1 MKLNFVQIHEL
12 TTVFNEIKNTPM
24 PFKLSLIIAKN
35 MDWLEKEFNFF
46 KQAEQDFALKY
57 LVLDSATNSFVKTED
72 GGFKIKDGMQEE
84 CLREREDLDNF
95 TVEVNPTYIDVN
107 LLENFT
113 LSPRQVKVLSLLLKE
128 GE

>member
-57 LVLDSATNSFVKTED
+57 LN
-72 GGFKIKDGMQEE
+72 
-84 CLREREDLDNF
+84 
-95 TVEVNPTYIDVN
+95 
-107 LLENFT
+107 ENIIF
-113 LSPRQVKVLSLLLKE
+113 
-128 GE
+128 